1 MGFSLFYKFLFWKD
15 RYLLVLESDLDIT
28 TAGSNKDYE
37 IDQKVDDIEWKEET
51 TTLEM
56 ETEPD
61 QRLLINEEDNELISV
76 ESGVSNLILN
86 F

>member
-1 MGFSLFYKFLFWKD
+1 M
-15 RYLLVLESDLDIT
+15 VLESDLDIT

-37 IDQKVDDIEWKEET
+37 VGDIEWKEET

>member
-1 MGFSLFYKFLFWKD
+1 M
-15 RYLLVLESDLDIT
+15 VLESDLDIT
-28 TAGSNKDYE
+28 TTGSNQDYE
-37 IDQKVDDIEWKEET
+37 VDQRMLVDDIEWKEET

-76 ESGVSNLILN
+76 ESGVSNLILS